1 MTKFNRRQFLKSSLA
16 TAGGLMIPKVIPG
29 GSFLGLSERDS
40 ASPDQTGLSHVEAKY
55 YRKLEDKEIECL
67 LCPRQCKVGD
77 RERGYCG
84 CRENQNGIYYTL
96 VHSYACSANVD
107 PIEKKPFFHFLPGT
121 KAFSIATAGCNLNC
135 KFCQNWEISQ
145 VRPEQVQSIY
155 LPSDEVASYAQESG
169 SRSIAYTYSEPT
181 VFYEYMLDCAIAGKR
196 KGIKNVVITA
206 GYINPDPL
214 IELIRE
220 VDAVKVDFKGFT
232 EKYYQNICQGKLKP
246 VMDTLTILAKYKVW
260 YEIVYLV
267 VPTLN
272 DDFNDIRSMCK
283 WMVQDLG
290 KDVPVHFTRFHPL
303 YLLKNL
309 PPTPVSTLD
318 KAREIAMEEGM
329 NFVYVGNVPGHPG
342 ENTYC
347 PVCKKVVI
355 GREGFTILE
364 MNLKDGKCK
373 FCGKVIPGVWG

>member
-1 MTKFNRRQFLKSSLA
+1 MIKVNRRQFLKCSLA
-16 TAGGLMIPKVIPG
+16 TAGGLMLPPI
-29 GSFLGLSERDS
+29 LSREPSLNFVGDAY
-40 ASPDQTGLSHVEAKY
+40 ASPSSNSLSHVEAKY
-55 YRKLEDKEIECL
+55 YKKLENKEIECE
-67 LCPRQCKVGD
+67 LCPRKCKVGD

-96 VHSYACSANVD
+96 VHSYVCSNNLD

-145 VRPEQVQSIY
+145 VRPEQVQAIY
-155 LPSDEVASYAQESG
+155 LPPEDVASYAEQSG
-169 SRSIAYTYSEPT
+169 SKSIAYTYSEPT

-196 KGIKNVVITA
+196 NGIKSVVITA
-206 GYINPDPL
+206 GYINQDPL
-214 IELIRE
+214 MELIRE

-232 EKYYQNICQGKLKP
+232 EEYYQKICSGQLKP
-246 VMDTLTILAKYKVW
+246 VIDTLVELAKSKMW

-272 DDFNDIRSMCK
+272 DNFNDIRLMCK
-283 WMVQDLG
+283 WMVKDLG
-290 KDVPVHFTRFHPL
+290 KDVPIHFTQFHPM

-309 PPTPVSTLD
+309 PITPVSTLE

-329 NFVYVGNVPGHPG
+329 NFVYVGNVPGHQG

-347 PVCKKVVI
+347 PACKKIVI
-355 GREGFTILE
+355 GREGYTILQ

-373 FCGKVIPGVWG
+373 FCGKTIPGVWS

>member
-1 MTKFNRRQFLKSSLA
+1 MTGFNRRQFLKSSIIA
-16 TAGGLMIPKVIPG
+16 TGGLMLPRVLPG
-29 GSFLGLSERDS
+29 ESFLGLSENAS
-40 ASPDQTGLSHVEAKY
+40 AATPQTGLSHVEAKY
-55 YRKLEDKEIECL
+55 YQKLEDKEIECL

-84 CRENQNGIYYTL
+84 CRENQGGTYYTL

-107 PIEKKPFFHFLPGT
+107 PIEKKPFFHFFPGT
-121 KAFSIATAGCNLNC
+121 KAFSIATVGCNLNC

-145 VRPEQVQSIY
+145 VRPEQVRSVY
-155 LPSDEVASYAQESG
+155 LPPDQVASYAQDSG
-169 SRSIAYTYSEPT
+169 CKSIAYTYSEPT
-181 VFYEYMLDCAIAGKR
+181 VFYEYMLDCAVAGKR
-196 KGIKNVVITA
+196 NGTKSVVITA

-214 IELIRE
+214 AELIRE

-232 EKYYQNICQGKLKP
+232 EKYYQDICHAKLKP
-246 VMDTLTILAKYKVW
+246 VMDTLEFLAKNRIW
-260 YEIVYLV
+260 YEIVYLM

-272 DDFNDIRSMCK
+272 DNFDDIRSMCQ
-283 WMVQDLG
+283 WMVKDLG
-290 KDVPVHFTRFHPL
+290 KDVPVHFTRFQPL

-309 PPTPVSTLD
+309 PPTPVSALSR
-318 KAREIAMEEGM
+318 AREIAMEEGM
-329 NFVYVGNVPGHPG
+329 NYVYVGNVPGHPG

-373 FCGKVIPGVWG
+373 SCGKIIQGIWS